1 MVEFSSFKLH
11 LSLFLLLETHSYQG
25 RLVLEEVEDSYMLIY
40 SLLTLLPCFRFIIQ
54 VYQLALLVGMVDL
67 PRSQEVLHFKRRLI
81 FRTQI
86 FQDLAVLALVE
97 LSTQSL
103 MP

>member
-40 SLLTLLPCFRFIIQ
+40 SLLTLLLYFRFITQ
-54 VYQLALLVGMVDL
+54 AYQLAQLVGMVDL
-67 PRSQEVLHFKRRLI
+67 PLSQEVLHFKRRLI
-81 FRTQI
+81 FRTLA
-86 FQDLAVLALVE
+86 FQVLVVL
-97 LSTQSL
+97 T
-103 MP
+103 